1 MIKHFEYTYIYI
13 TLGYFRHESQL
24 TFLTCAH
31 LITLRNRHIH
41 TYALVHVYYR
51 NEPGGDYYNFQL
63 SSKVCKIIYL
73 VTIIATCVCI
83 YLHMQ
88 AWRYA
93 FTTLTTVVATVIVE
107 KLKAREKH
115 LLNFSFS

>member
-1 MIKHFEYTYIYI
+1 MN
-13 TLGYFRHESQL
+13 
-24 TFLTCAH
+24 FLTCAH

-73 VTIIATCVCI
+73 VTIIATCV
-83 YLHMQ
+83 YMHMQ